1 MDAIAAQVDNLSAIL
16 LCPLIMFLEEG
27 SSSLKIITMG
37 FSMENPV
44 FIEQETIDHFL
55 SKVFFDLEFIPFL
68 IPEKGVSLRRD
79 ILR

>member
-1 MDAIAAQVDNLSAIL
+1 MDAIKLTAIL
-16 LCPLIMFLEEG
+16 LYPLIMLLEEG

-37 FSMENPV
+37 LSMENPV

-55 SKVFFDLEFIPFL
+55 SIVSFDLEFIPFL
-68 IPEKGVSLRRD
+68 IPEKGFPPRRD